1 MAKWGEGD
9 PRWIVEERADAT
21 NVNNW
26 HWTEKNATQW
36 SKDKLNELLLGFEIK
51 DKAGTCIIKEID
63 KIEGEA
69 TANNRKAK
77 LIFFYEW
84 ALTLKWLGNVPGI
97 SKTVEGSIVIP
108 NLSDE
113 NSADEVDV
121 DVTVTTSGSEG
132 EALKTMLRTTGTKLV
147 REQLGKYIKSL
158 KEDFTQGMIL
168 PKKDEEKKN
177 GELTKPEAVKATGV
191 KLPGSTSSPDIQK
204 LSLGTK
210 IETENYECHET
221 FKCPPV
227 ELFNVLT
234 QPELLRA
241 FTNAEA
247 RVDTSVGGKFS
258 LLGGHVTGE
267 FTELIANKKIVQKWR
282 YKTWPEAHYSTVT
295 ILLTD
300 KGDSTDLRL
309 TQKGIPSSEV
319 ETTKEGWQR
328 HFWEAIKRTFGFG
341 AFLF

>member
-1 MAKWGEGD
+1 L
-9 PRWIVEERADAT
+9 I
-21 NVNNW
+21 
-26 HWTEKNATQW
+26 Q
-36 SKDKLNELLLGFEIK
+36 L
-51 DKAGTCIIKEID
+51 II
-63 KIEGEA
+63 
-69 TANNRKAK
+69 
-77 LIFFYEW
+77 LIHDVHNLFF
-84 ALTLKWLGNVPGI
+84 TL
-97 SKTVEGSIVIP
+97 
-108 NLSDE
+108 
-113 NSADEVDV
+113 
-121 DVTVTTSGSEG
+121 
-132 EALKTMLRTTGTKLV
+132 
-147 REQLGKYIKSL
+147 
-158 KEDFTQGMIL
+158 DFTQGMIL

-267 FTELIANKKIVQKWR
+267 FTELVLILIFLPKLLFTKIF
-282 YKTWPEAHYSTVT
+282 
-295 ILLTD
+295 LLNV
-300 KGDSTDLRL
+300 L
-309 TQKGIPSSEV
+309 IFCSSV
-319 ETTKEGWQR
+319 PPRSLIRK
-328 HFWEAIKRTFGFG
+328 
-341 AFLF
+341 